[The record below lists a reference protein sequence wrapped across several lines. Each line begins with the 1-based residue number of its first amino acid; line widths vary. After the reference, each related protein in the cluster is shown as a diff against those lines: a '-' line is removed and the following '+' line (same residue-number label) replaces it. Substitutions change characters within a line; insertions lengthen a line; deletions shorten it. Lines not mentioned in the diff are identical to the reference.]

1 MRQSP
6 FGQPRVAPT
15 SGGFSLLE
23 LVVVVIIISIFFV
36 AIVSRLWGLQ
46 VDAERA
52 AMEQTVGV
60 LDSAIGI
67 KVATHI
73 AKGDIAGLHALD
85 RSNPMNQLA
94 KLPKNYVG
102 EVDEASADIEDGN
115 WYFDTRSRYLV
126 YLVRNKS
133 YFISKLVAPERAR
146 FVLQLVYDGSRTKNQ
161 VFDPGIDRI
170 AGLQLVAVEPYT
182 WAK

>member
-1 MRQSP
+1 MCHPP

-15 SGGFSLLE
+15 SGGFSLFE

-36 AIVSRLWGLQ
+36 AIASRLWGLQ

-73 AKGDIAGLHALD
+73 AQGDIAGLRTLD

-94 KLPKNYVG
+94 KLPKNYLG
-102 EVDEASADIEDGN
+102 EVNEASAHIEDGN
-115 WYFDTRSRYLV
+115 WYFDTRSHYLV

-133 YFISKLVAPERAR
+133 YFISKLEAPARAR
-146 FVLQLVYDGSRTKNQ
+146 FVLQLVYEGRNENQ
-161 VFDPGIDRI
+161 AFDPGINGI

>member
-1 MRQSP
+1 MCQST

-36 AIVSRLWGLQ
+36 AIASRLWALQ

-52 AMEQTVGV
+52 AMEQTIGI

-67 KVATHI
+67 KVATNI
-73 AKGDIAGLHALD
+73 ATSDIAGLRTLD

-115 WYFDTRSRYLV
+115 WYFDTRSRYLI
-126 YLVRNKS
+126 YLVRNKN
-133 YFISKLVAPERAR
+133 YFISKLKAPARAR
-146 FVLQLVYDGSRTKNQ
+146 FVLQLVYDGST
-161 VFDPGIDRI
+161 
-170 AGLQLVAVEPYT
+170 T
-182 WAK
+182 